1 MSGQIPVERFTYSL
15 FGLLTEAF
23 ESVYGI
29 FLDKGTSLF
38 ETLAGISAEE
48 ASQATSG
55 RCATLA
61 AQVNHVRFYL
71 DVLEEYMLATRTEQ
85 ADWAS
90 SWQVGAVTEE
100 EWEEL
105 KRRLRESYRRVR
117 ATMEGFDSWDDDN
130 RVGGALAIVVHT
142 AHHLGEIRQML
153 CGIRPETR
161 VDRE

>member
-1 MSGQIPVERFTYSL
+1 MSAQIPVERLTYTL
-15 FGLLTEAF
+15 FGLLTETF

-38 ETLAGISAEE
+38 ETLADVTAEE
-48 ASQATSG
+48 ASRATSG

-71 DVLEEYMLATRTEQ
+71 DVLEEYMLETRTEQ

-90 SWQVGAVTEE
+90 SWQVGAVNEA
-100 EWEEL
+100 EWARL
-105 KRRLRESYRRVR
+105 KEALQASYRRVR
-117 ATMEGFDSWDDDN
+117 ATMEGFDSWDNDN
-130 RVGGALAIVVHT
+130 RVGGALGIVVHT

-153 CGIRPETR
+153 CGIQP
-161 VDRE
+161 

>member
-1 MSGQIPVERFTYSL
+1 MAQTISTELFTTNLYA
-15 FGLLTEAF
+15 LLTEAF

-38 ETLAGISAEE
+38 ETLAGITAEE
-48 ASQATSG
+48 ASRATSG

-71 DVLEEYMLATRTEQ
+71 DVLEKYMLRTATER
-85 ADWAS
+85 ADWPS

-100 EWEEL
+100 EWARL
-105 KRRLRESYRRVR
+105 KWELRESYTRVR
-117 ATMEGFDSWDDDN
+117 GVMEGFDSWDDDN
-130 RVGGALAIVVHT
+130 RIGGAMAIVVHT

-153 CGIRPETR
+153 CGIRS
-161 VDRE
+161 

>member
-1 MSGQIPVERFTYSL
+1 MTQTIPTERLTYTL

-48 ASQATSG
+48 ASRATSG

-71 DVLEEYMLATRTEQ
+71 DVMEEYMLETRIEQ
-85 ADWAS
+85 ADWDS
-90 SWQVGAVTEE
+90 SWQVGAVTEA
-100 EWEEL
+100 EWSRLKDEL
-105 KRRLRESYRRVR
+105 RASYTRVR
-117 ATMEGFDSWDDDN
+117 ATMEGFDSWDNDS
-130 RVGGALAIVVHT
+130 RVGGAFAIVVHT

-153 CGIRPETR
+153 CSIRPDHH